1 MYQAAASYSA
11 SRENNYRDLGNSIN
25 AFGQYLREIE
35 HRNEKIREENE
46 YRNEKTRVEIQ
57 EIRDDL
63 KMLMKLT
70 EKKEEEAK
78 QTEKISV
85 TELKKYIDSRLNEY
99 THELSNKINKLE
111 AENNTLQKENL
122 QLRSD
127 FEKEKERNRKK

>member
-1 MYQAAASYSA
+1 
-11 SRENNYRDLGNSIN
+11 
-25 AFGQYLREIE
+25 
-35 HRNEKIREENE
+35 
-46 YRNEKTRVEIQ
+46 
-57 EIRDDL
+57 
-63 KMLMKLT
+63 MLMKLT

-99 THELSNKINKLE
+99 THELTNKINKLE